1 MWQNII
7 MDSLFKNAFEW
18 GLLAYKLDHTQ
29 QQIPSMTGTGY
40 HHNNTQKKLLK
51 GTACIQCLH
60 SSMFNVCIFLKPHT
74 EHAGSTPLAAAASL
88 SPRETRRINPA
99 ARPSCGAGLRGGGC
113 APPRSLPSRT
123 PSSSAVATPAH
134 ANRRVLIF
142 SPNL

>member
-18 GLLAYKLDHTQ
+18 GLLACKLDHTQ

-74 EHAGSTPLAAAASL
+74 
-88 SPRETRRINPA
+88 RRRRTV
-99 ARPSCGAGLRGGGC
+99 ARWLG
-113 APPRSLPSRT
+113 
-123 PSSSAVATPAH
+123 PSS
-134 ANRRVLIF
+134 RVGKVVTGYVF
-142 SPNL
+142 